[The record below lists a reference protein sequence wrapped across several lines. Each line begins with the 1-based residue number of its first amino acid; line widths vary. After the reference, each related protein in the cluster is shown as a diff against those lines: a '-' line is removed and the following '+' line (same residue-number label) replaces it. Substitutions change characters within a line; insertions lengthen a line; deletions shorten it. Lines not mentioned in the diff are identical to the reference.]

1 MTLKSS
7 LAYFVTRSS
16 LNFTKH
22 PITRRAKPKICNARV
37 FSDYD
42 SYQKYFVHTLYVR
55 GDKSKLNNYI
65 HVFLLCISLTGV
77 WNLIDH
83 VNEDIFASRS
93 EGEGGVSCITWPTG
107 CWFNQQYNFFT
118 CIIPKIWEGHVGDF
132 HLKVESY
139 CYGLSRFAAKM
150 KLFTGLSSFNY
161 SFVKISL

>member
-65 HVFLLCISLTGV
+65 HVFLLCISLTRV
-77 WNLIDH
+77 WNLITCI
-83 VNEDIFASRS
+83 VTSLRVVVW
-93 EGEGGVSCITWPTG
+93 GGGGVSGITWPTG

>member
-65 HVFLLCISLTGV
+65 HVFLLCISLTRV
-77 WNLIDH
+77 WNLITCI
-83 VNEDIFASRS
+83 VTSLRVVVW
-93 EGEGGVSCITWPTG
+93 GGGVFQVLLGPRVIDSINNT
-107 CWFNQQYNFFT
+107 
-118 CIIPKIWEGHVGDF
+118 
-132 HLKVESY
+132 
-139 CYGLSRFAAKM
+139 
-150 KLFTGLSSFNY
+150 
-161 SFVKISL
+161 ISLRVSYRKYGKDMLAISTLK